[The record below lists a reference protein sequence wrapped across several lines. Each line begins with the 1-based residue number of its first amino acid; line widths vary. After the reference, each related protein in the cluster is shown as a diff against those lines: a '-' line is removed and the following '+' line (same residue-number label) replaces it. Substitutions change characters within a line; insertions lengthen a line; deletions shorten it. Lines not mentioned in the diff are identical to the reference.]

1 MVCRSEFVGS
11 RIILPY
17 PTYSSFSFS
26 AAVQRLVAFRCGST
40 RSSREETVPESNGCI
55 VPLLDCFTAFYF
67 SLAESIGVNF
77 LHWVKT
83 VSFWGETLKH
93 HGHNS

>member
-1 MVCRSEFVGS
+1 MVR
-11 RIILPY
+11 RIELIGPGLVLPN
-17 PTYSSFSFS
+17 PAHRSFSFS
-26 AAVQRLVAFRCGST
+26 APVQRLVAFRCGPT
-40 RSSREETVPESNGCI
+40 RSSREETVPESYGRI
-55 VPLLDCFTAFYF
+55 VPFLDCFTAFYF

-83 VSFWGETLKH
+83 VSFWGETLKR